1 MLSHGTSSSG
11 YGAPAHNAIG
21 TPGEECGN
29 GNDEGFEHAEG
40 LCVWRG
46 SASPAPGRSMLSHG
60 SSSSGYGAPA
70 HNAIGTPGE
79 ECGNGNDEGFEH
91 RGSLTEA
98 I

>member
-1 MLSHGTSSSG
+1 
-11 YGAPAHNAIG
+11 
-21 TPGEECGN
+21 
-29 GNDEGFEHAEG
+29 
-40 LCVWRG
+40 
-46 SASPAPGRSMLSHG
+46 MLSHG